1 MCKEVYPQQ
10 PSFKKSKFAKLC
22 IVGTILCLIVMLT
35 SFKGG
40 HMLRGIIALLQVVLF
55 ASSWLMGME
64 ILKEKKKF
72 LHTLFAVIAL
82 VLIVPFVMCANNDK
96 LEKLDWPTS
105 GVAEKLPDP
114 NTKYGKVHYNTE
126 KAFSADLEK
135 VDQSKYEKY
144 VTKCQKKGFT
154 EENEKSS
161 DHYHAY
167 DSEGYELYVSYY
179 DYNHSISI
187 SLSAPIQMANFSWPS
202 KGLATMLPKPASTYG
217 KIETDSSDQFIVY
230 IGKTSKNDYQ
240 SYVDKVSDAS
250 FNVDYTN
257 ADTSYHAENKDGY
270 YVEITYKRQD
280 TMYLYIRAPY
290 EKDEPEEPA
299 PAASSDTSSESKE
312 TPEETKPAEG
322 TKEEK
327 TDPSATDDSTGVDP
341 DLKAFLDEY
350 EEFMD
355 KYIEFMQKYENSSN
369 TAAMF
374 ADYTVMLAKYASFTE
389 KLDRYDSDTMSAA
402 DSAYYLEVVTRVN
415 QKLTAAALS

>member
-96 LEKLDWPTS
+96 LEKLDWPST
-105 GVAEKLPDP
+105 GLATKLPTP
-114 NTKYGKVHYNTE
+114 NTKYGNISLNSNEEFY
-126 KAFSADLEK
+126 ADLDK
-135 VDQSKYEKY
+135 VDQSDYEKY
-144 VTKCQKKGFT
+144 ITKCQKKGFT
-154 EENEKSS
+154 EESETSS
-161 DHYHAY
+161 GYYQAY
-167 DSEGYELYVSYY
+167 DSEGYELRVAYY
-179 DYNHSISI
+179 DSRHSMNVA
-187 SLSAPIQMANFSWPS
+187 LFAPIQMADFSWPS

-217 KIETDSSDQFIVY
+217 KIETDSSDRFAAY
-230 IGKTSKNDYQ
+230 IGKISISDYH
-240 SYVDKVSDAS
+240 SYVDKVRNAGFD
-250 FNVDYTN
+250 VDYSN
-257 ADTSYHAENKDGY
+257 ADTSYHAENKDSY
-270 YVEITYKRQD
+270 YVEVTYKGRD
-280 TMYLYIRAPY
+280 TMYLYIRTPY
-290 EKDEPEEPA
+290 EKNEETDTTSVSSSEPE
-299 PAASSDTSSESKE
+299 ST
-312 TPEETKPAEG
+312 TEETKPAEG

-327 TDPSATDDSTGVDP
+327 TDPPATDDSTGVDP